1 MNYLAHCYLSFDD
14 PQIMVGQFI
23 ADDIKGKKYL
33 EFPDRIRDGIILH
46 RFVDE
51 FTDTFPSCLE
61 LRAEIRGELGLYSG
75 VAIDVYFDHLLSINW
90 SKYSEIRREDF
101 IRNVYK
107 VLDNSEFMMTDRRK
121 FIYGKMKEYDWLTR
135 YNTLKGIEL
144 TLEQMSK
151 RVMNGSQLQ
160 KAAEKL
166 EKHQKKAEEVF
177 EIFFPKLISASKSKL
192 DTFAT

>member
-1 MNYLAHCYLSFDD
+1 MIS
-14 PQIMVGQFI
+14 
-23 ADDIKGKKYL
+23 KEKKYL
-33 EFPDRIRDGIILH
+33 DFPDRVRDGIILH
-46 RFVDE
+46 RFIDE

-61 LRAEIRGELGLYSG
+61 LRSEIRGELGLYSG
-75 VAIDVYFDHLLSINW
+75 VAIDVYFDYLLSINW
-90 SKYSEIRREDF
+90 SKYSSVSRETF
-101 IRNVYK
+101 IQNAYK
-107 VLDNSEFMMTDRRK
+107 VLDDSQYLMTDRRK
-121 FIYGKMKEYDWLTR
+121 FILNKMKEYDWLAR

-160 KAAEKL
+160 NAARIL